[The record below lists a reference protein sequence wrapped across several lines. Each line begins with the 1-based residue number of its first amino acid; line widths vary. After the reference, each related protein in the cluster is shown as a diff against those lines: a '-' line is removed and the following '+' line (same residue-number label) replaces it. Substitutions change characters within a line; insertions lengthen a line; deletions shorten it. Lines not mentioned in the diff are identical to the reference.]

1 MRSVTWQMLI
11 IAKIPLARARESLA
25 NTKPQTTEAYRTYDY
40 EPAWW
45 RGGRRYLLWIVCLM
59 SRVEIWERSMDSADF
74 GGTDVRDWRALS
86 AVSAV
91 AEGEGWMR

>member
-1 MRSVTWQMLI
+1 
-11 IAKIPLARARESLA
+11 
-25 NTKPQTTEAYRTYDY
+25 
-40 EPAWW
+40 
-45 RGGRRYLLWIVCLM
+45 
-59 SRVEIWERSMDSADF
+59 MDSADF